1 MDGRADSRGTDETV
15 FDDSVGEDEGE
26 LELELLDLFEL
37 ASLLLIILNI

>member
-15 FDDSVGEDEGE
+15 FDDSVGEGE